1 MDMTENNHSGR
12 SLRQRL
18 LELEAEKKSL
28 ETIIETI
35 EDGFIETDLR
45 GNITRFNRAFCHIS
59 GYGPKEAEGLSYR
72 KYMDAQTALSVYR
85 AFNKVYKTG
94 VSNKAFDYEIIRKD
108 GQCRNLEISIAPIQ
122 GEDGRVS
129 GFRCVM
135 RDVTKRKRAENAL
148 MGQRRRLEAIFRS
161 VDDAIVTVDT
171 DLNVVEANDAAAKI
185 CGIRTEK
192 LPDTFTCGQNGQCS
206 CACLDIVKET
216 LARRRAMRDYQ
227 VTCGRQS
234 APMQKVSLSCAPLE
248 DPAGRFLGAVLVIRD
263 ITRLTDLERELEQ
276 RHQFHRIIGKSHQMQ
291 KIYRLVEDIS
301 DYEATVLI
309 RGESGTG
316 KELVARAI
324 HDSGSRRFKPFV
336 TVNCSALAEQLLES
350 ELFGHV
356 KGAFTGAIRDHIGRF
371 QAADSG
377 TLLLDEIGE
386 ISPLI
391 QLKLLRVLQEKEFER
406 VGDSCSVR
414 VDARVIACT
423 HQDLKEKVRR
433 GEFREDLYYRLNVL
447 EIRIPPL
454 RERPEDLP
462 LLVEH
467 FVRRFEKKFRMCI
480 EGVSPEVM
488 DVFMN
493 YHWPGN
499 VREVEHCIERAV
511 ILSRGGTIG
520 IEHISGEILGG
531 IRSGRPAKAMKKEDE
546 IRRIVQVLEQTD
558 WNKAKSA
565 RLLGISRKTLYQ
577 KISKY
582 KISPEK
588 PIHV

>member
-1 MDMTENNHSGR
+1 MAENKLSY
-12 SLRQRL
+12 Q
-18 LELEAEKKSL
+18 ELEYRLDKLRCQKKAL
-28 ETIIETI
+28 ESIIETI

-45 GNITRFNRAFCHIS
+45 GNITRFNKAFCSIS
-59 GYGPKEAEGLSYR
+59 GYPPGEADGLSYR
-72 KYMDAQTALSVYR
+72 QYMDEKTALNVYR
-85 AFNKVYKTG
+85 TFNKVYKTG
-94 VSNKAFDYEIIRKD
+94 VANKAFDYEIIRKD
-108 GQCRNLEISIAPIQ
+108 GRHRNLEISITPIKAD
-122 GEDGRVS
+122 DGRVN

-135 RDVTKRKRAENAL
+135 RDVTKRKKAENEVL
-148 MGQRRRLEAIFRS
+148 NQRRRLEAIFRS
-161 VDDAIVTVDT
+161 VDDAIITIDT
-171 DLNVVEANDAAAKI
+171 QLNIIEANDAAEKI
-185 CGIRTEK
+185 CGISK
-192 LPDTFTCGQNGQCS
+192 SSLPALFSCGDDAVCS
-206 CACLDIVKET
+206 RACIDIVKET
-216 LARRRAMRDYQ
+216 LARRRAIRDYQ
-227 VTCGRQS
+227 VACSRQAS
-234 APMQKVSLSCAPLE
+234 PMQRASLSCAPLE
-248 DPAGRFLGAVLVIRD
+248 DPGGDFLGAVLVVRD

-276 RHQFHRIIGKSHQMQ
+276 RSQFHRIVGKSHKMQ
-291 KIYRLVEDIS
+291 KLYRLVEDVS

-324 HDSGSRRFKPFV
+324 HDSGTRRFKPFV

-356 KGAFTGAIRDHIGRF
+356 KGSFTGAIRDHIGRF
-371 QAADSG
+371 QVADGG

-406 VGDSCSVR
+406 VGDSHPIR

-454 RERPEDLP
+454 RERLEDLP

-467 FVRRFEKKFRMCI
+467 FIRLFEKKFRMRI
-480 EGVSPEVM
+480 DGVGHDVM
-488 DVFMN
+488 DAFMR
-493 YHWPGN
+493 YPWPGN
-499 VREVEHCIERAV
+499 IRELEHCIERAV
-511 ILSRGGTIG
+511 ILSRGGTIAA
-520 IEHISGEILGG
+520 EHIPAEVRGESGPLN
-531 IRSGRPAKAMKKEDE
+531 PAKTMTREEEEK
-546 IRRIVQVLEQTD
+546 RILEVLEQTD

-577 KISKY
+577 KIRKY
-582 KISPEK
+582 NLSPESR
-588 PIHV
+588 